1 MNSTKHQLLVG
12 LLVSLGA
19 CPRLH
24 AQGGDWAETQRILPA
39 ELAFLQGAGE
49 AIAVDGAR
57 LVLGDPADDEGNLA
71 GVGSVSWYEKV
82 GELYALKARLR
93 GPVLAAGDFYGSAV
107 DVRGARLAVGAPAQ
121 DAGGSS
127 DAGAVHLYDLSGA
140 TEVLLASL
148 FGASS
153 GAEFGAAVSLH
164 DGRLAVGAPG
174 EDGGRGAVYIWI
186 EQAGAWSLQARVQP
200 LELQPGD
207 RYGSCVAL
215 HGTRLVAGAP
225 SRAVAGLD
233 GAGSAWIHEQSL
245 VGWQPVA
252 RLDGATGEARLGS
265 SVAIDA
271 TRAAIGAPGANQA
284 RVWIGGAG
292 SWTEEEVLAGAVP
305 GSAFGAAVALR
316 GELLAVG
323 APEDSSAVFRSGS
336 VRLHARSGGAWVP
349 AGVLAAGG
357 FQTLYGSALDLD
369 ADLVFGGAPGLF
381 GGGFFSVGG
390 GVVHEVRIQRL
401 CSGPALPC
409 PCGSGE
415 AGCVNSSG
423 QSARLDGAGATS
435 LAADGFVLSA
445 SGLPAGACAFV
456 QATDRSAPSPFGDG
470 LLCVAGTRVRL
481 GTRTS
486 SAGVASLPAPGG
498 ASLSQLGGLSA
509 GGVRL
514 YQVWYRDGAAGHCS
528 PASFNASDA
537 LRVVW
542 RP

>member
-12 LLVSLGA
+12 LLVFLGA

-121 DAGGSS
+121 DAGGSF

-148 FGASS
+148 FGASA

-215 HGTRLVAGAP
+215 HGARLVAGAP

-252 RLDGATGEARLGS
+252 RLDGAAAEARLGS

-292 SWTEEEVLAGAVP
+292 SWSEEDVLSGAVP

-336 VRLHARSGGAWVP
+336 VRL
-349 AGVLAAGG
+349 
-357 FQTLYGSALDLD
+357 
-369 ADLVFGGAPGLF
+369 
-381 GGGFFSVGG
+381 
-390 GVVHEVRIQRL
+390 
-401 CSGPALPC
+401 
-409 PCGSGE
+409 
-415 AGCVNSSG
+415 
-423 QSARLDGAGATS
+423 
-435 LAADGFVLSA
+435 
-445 SGLPAGACAFV
+445 
-456 QATDRSAPSPFGDG
+456 
-470 LLCVAGTRVRL
+470 
-481 GTRTS
+481 
-486 SAGVASLPAPGG
+486 
-498 ASLSQLGGLSA
+498 
-509 GGVRL
+509 
-514 YQVWYRDGAAGHCS
+514 
-528 PASFNASDA
+528 
-537 LRVVW
+537 
-542 RP
+542 